1 LHCCEQVFRNA
12 EGMGVRL
19 DSASAYA
26 GAIIAP
32 YYDSLIVKLITH
44 ARDYQS
50 ACQKMVRALAEFRI
64 RGVKVVTL
72 SVNFVIYQVVYVLQM
87 YIILHT
93 LIFYVHREKHVDDNN
108 NKWSK

>member
-1 LHCCEQVFRNA
+1 MQVLRSA

-26 GAIIAP
+26 GAVIAP

-50 ACQKMVRALAEFRI
+50 ACQKMQRALAEFRI
-64 RGVKVVTL
+64 RGVKVGHIMSRYL
-72 SVNFVIYQVVYVLQM
+72 P
-87 YIILHT
+87 YI
-93 LIFYVHREKHVDDNN
+93 
-108 NKWSK
+108 

>member
-1 LHCCEQVFRNA
+1 MMHTQVFRSA

-50 ACQKMVRALAEFRI
+50 ACQKMQRALAEFRI
-64 RGVKVVTL
+64 RGVKVFMA
-72 SVNFVIYQVVYVLQM
+72 SVKYMLRI
-87 YIILHT
+87 
-93 LIFYVHREKHVDDNN
+93 
-108 NKWSK
+108 

>member
-1 LHCCEQVFRNA
+1 MRYKDHSMFLICYIISIVFHVGVQVFRSA

-26 GAIIAP
+26 GSIISP
-32 YYDSLIVKLITH
+32 YYDSLLVKLITH

-64 RGVKVVTL
+64 RGVKV
-72 SVNFVIYQVVYVLQM
+72 
-87 YIILHT
+87 
-93 LIFYVHREKHVDDNN
+93 
-108 NKWSK
+108 